1 MTVRGA
7 LPWPALLLAAMSM
20 CGTAQAQHAPPD
32 GAGVAAKA
40 AVQACIDRIDGSVTG
55 LPKLEERCPELPD
68 ALQSAGV
75 RPLIIDS
82 SRSLLDRESL
92 RRLSGL
98 IHPANG
104 PRPSVAALAP
114 ILRQLQGT
122 AAPPRS
128 WWRRLWDWVLDHFA
142 NGKPDDAANPW
153 WAAIKRLLSRA
164 QWLWTGLIWAT
175 IIALPIAVVILV
187 VREVRAMGKRSVDD
201 PLAAAGATRR
211 SGRLDSQLALL
222 RRAPLGQR
230 PAQLFA
236 MLIARLVTAGR
247 LPPDRSLTHR
257 EVVRKVLLEDAQQ
270 RQLIESL
277 ARLSERQLYSAVAET
292 PAGLEGLLA
301 QGEDLYTVGWSRP
314 VVNP

>member
-7 LPWPALLLAAMSM
+7 LSWPALLLAAMPM
-20 CGTAQAQHAPPD
+20 CGTAEAQQAPPA
-32 GAGVAAKA
+32 GAGVAPKA

-55 LPKLEERCPELPD
+55 LPNLEARCPELPD

-98 IHPANG
+98 IHAANG

-128 WWRRLWDWVLDHFA
+128 WWRKLWDWVLDHFA
-142 NGKPDDAANPW
+142 NGKPDDGSSPW
-153 WAAIKRLLSRA
+153 WAGIKRLLSRA
-164 QWLWTGLIWAT
+164 QWLWTAIIWAT

-187 VREVRAMGKRSVDD
+187 VREVRALGKRSIDD
-201 PLAAAGATRR
+201 PLAAGAKRA

-236 MLIARLVTAGR
+236 LLIARLVAAGR

-257 EVVRKVLLEDAQQ
+257 EVVRKVLLEDAEQ
-270 RQLIESL
+270 RQLVESL
-277 ARLSERQLYSAVAET
+277 ARLSERQLYSAVAGT
-292 PAGLEGLLA
+292 PAGLEELLA
-301 QGEDLYTVGWSRP
+301 RGEDLYTVGWSRP
-314 VVNP
+314 AVNP